1 MYKRKYLGI
10 FIYVLL
16 FYFNFIISKKVI
28 SVRILLS
35 LDGKQSA
42 TFHRRTVH
50 DRQEK
55 GMVGVG

>member
-1 MYKRKYLGI
+1 MYKKKYLGI
-10 FIYVLL
+10 FIYMLL

-42 TFHRRTVH
+42 TFHRTVH